1 MANGVYTN
9 TELIETIIVDLN
21 NLPKMLFDGQYIQF
35 CTIVSQ
41 MGQKLINLRKTIDT
55 DLKNREATIETLK
68 QQLRATDCGV
78 KEMTMEEY
86 AKLQEKEGAEN
97 GSN

>member
-9 TELIETIIVDLN
+9 AELVETIIVDLN

-35 CTIVSQ
+35 CTLVSQ

-55 DLKNREATIETLK
+55 DLKNREAIIETLK
-68 QQLRATDCGV
+68 QQLRATGCNV
-78 KEMTMEEY
+78 NEMTMEEY
-86 AKLQEKEGAEN
+86 AKLKEKDGAED
-97 GSN
+97 GTK